1 MRLPSRLGW
10 SLGLI
15 TLLFI
20 CSSATAAAQT
30 PRITAANLG
39 LKPFIAPLQSDT
51 LLHGIAGAMSGF
63 FVASAGAMV
72 YNKSEVRAY
81 PLLLPALGASAAVLA
96 GIGKET
102 LDSTGFGDPQ
112 WRDLIHTVI
121 GGLLAAGVVAAVE
134 RSGGNLASTREQ
146 ARLYAGLGVSFAVPI
161 AAGMLDEVRL
171 YLVKRRLQ
179 K

>member
-1 MRLPSRLGW
+1 M
-10 SLGLI
+10 
-15 TLLFI
+15 TAFFI
-20 CSSATAAAQT
+20 S
-30 PRITAANLG
+30 
-39 LKPFIAPLQSDT
+39 
-51 LLHGIAGAMSGF
+51 
-63 FVASAGAMV
+63 SAGAAV
-72 YNKSEVRAY
+72 YGQAEVRSY
-81 PLLLPALGASAAVLA
+81 PLLLPALGASAALLA

-134 RSGGNLASTREQ
+134 HSGGSLASAGNQ
-146 ARLYAGLGVSFAVPI
+146 ARLYAGLGVSFSVPI
-161 AAGMLDEVRL
+161 AAGMLDELRL